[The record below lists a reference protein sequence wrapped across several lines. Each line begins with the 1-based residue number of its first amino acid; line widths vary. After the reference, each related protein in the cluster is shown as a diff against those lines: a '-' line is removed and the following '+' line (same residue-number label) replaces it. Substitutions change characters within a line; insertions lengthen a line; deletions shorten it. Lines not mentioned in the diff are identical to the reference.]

1 MEIKPRILKLGGGL
15 LLDGE
20 DNGVGTADTDG
31 GVTLADGFKGV
42 FDLKEVTVGGEDSN
56 CSIVSSH
63 LSLRFLFSFSFSGQ
77 IIKRRIPTS
86 ATSQE
91 QKNKKKKEEGN
102 TLLRSSSF

>member
-1 MEIKPRILKLGGGL
+1 MEIKPRILKLGGRF

-20 DNGVGTADTDG
+20 DDGVGTADTDG

-63 LSLRFLFSFSFSGQ
+63 LYPMMLLFQFVSFSGQ
-77 IIKRRIPTS
+77 LKKKRRIPTS
-86 ATSQE
+86 ATSQQHKIE
-91 QKNKKKKEEGN
+91 
-102 TLLRSSSF
+102 

>member
-1 MEIKPRILKLGGGL
+1 MEIKPRILKLGGRF

-20 DNGVGTADTDG
+20 DDGVGTADTDG

-63 LSLRFLFSFSFSGQ
+63 LYPMMLLFQFVSFSGQ
-77 IIKRRIPTS
+77 LKTNPNFCDKPT
-86 ATSQE
+86 TQ
-91 QKNKKKKEEGN
+91 N
-102 TLLRSSSF
+102 